1 MLAPSGVCLR
11 FAVIEDEFES
21 ENENIFQ
28 TTIDPKIPTP
38 NTMPASQRRT
48 PLDPMSIPGALQEMV
63 PNSSF
68 RTVTPSDTHPIKG
81 GPARALYV
89 GGTGDVAALTENGVA
104 VTFAGV
110 PAGAVL
116 PIATS
121 RVNATNTT
129 ATNIVA
135 L

>member
-1 MLAPSGVCLR
+1 
-11 FAVIEDEFES
+11 
-21 ENENIFQ
+21 
-28 TTIDPKIPTP
+28 
-38 NTMPASQRRT
+38 
-48 PLDPMSIPGALQEMV
+48 MV

-68 RTVTPSDTHPIKG
+68 RTVTPSDTYAIKG

-89 GGTGDVAALTENGVA
+89 GVTGDVAAVNENGAA
-104 VTFAGV
+104 VIFTAV

>member
-1 MLAPSGVCLR
+1 
-11 FAVIEDEFES
+11 
-21 ENENIFQ
+21 
-28 TTIDPKIPTP
+28 
-38 NTMPASQRRT
+38 MPASQRRT

-68 RTVTPSDTHPIKG
+68 RAVTPSDTSPIKG

-89 GGTGDVAALTENGVA
+89 GGTGDVVAINENGAA
-104 VTFAGV
+104 VKFAGV

-116 PIATS
+116 PIATA

>member
-1 MLAPSGVCLR
+1 
-11 FAVIEDEFES
+11 
-21 ENENIFQ
+21 
-28 TTIDPKIPTP
+28 
-38 NTMPASQRRT
+38 
-48 PLDPMSIPGALQEMV
+48 MSIPGALQEMV

-68 RTVTPSDTHPIKG
+68 RTVTPSDTHAIKG

-89 GGTGDVAALTENGVA
+89 GVTGDVAAVNENGVA
-104 VTFAGV
+104 VIFTAV

-116 PIATS
+116 PIATR

-129 ATNIVA
+129 ATNIIA

>member
-1 MLAPSGVCLR
+1 
-11 FAVIEDEFES
+11 
-21 ENENIFQ
+21 
-28 TTIDPKIPTP
+28 
-38 NTMPASQRRT
+38 MPASKRRT
-48 PLDPMSIPGALQEMV
+48 LLDPQSIPGALQEMV

-68 RTVTPSDTHPIKG
+68 RTVTPSDTTAIKG

-89 GGTGDVAALTENGVA
+89 GGAGDVVAINENGAA
-104 VTFAGV
+104 VTFTAV

-116 PIATS
+116 PIATA

-129 ATNIVA
+129 ATSIVA

>member
-1 MLAPSGVCLR
+1 
-11 FAVIEDEFES
+11 
-21 ENENIFQ
+21 
-28 TTIDPKIPTP
+28 
-38 NTMPASQRRT
+38 
-48 PLDPMSIPGALQEMV
+48 MSIPGALQEMV

-68 RTVTPSDTHPIKG
+68 RTVTPSDTYSIKG

-89 GGTGDVAALTENGVA
+89 GGAGDVAALNENGVA
-104 VTFAGV
+104 VTFTAV

-116 PIATS
+116 PIVTS

>member
-1 MLAPSGVCLR
+1 
-11 FAVIEDEFES
+11 
-21 ENENIFQ
+21 
-28 TTIDPKIPTP
+28 
-38 NTMPASQRRT
+38 MPASQRRT

-68 RTVTPSDTHPIKG
+68 RTVTPSDTYAIKG

-89 GGTGDVAALTENGVA
+89 GGAGNVAAINENGVA
-104 VTFAGV
+104 VIFTAV

-116 PIATS
+116 PIATN

-129 ATNIVA
+129 ATNIIA

>member
-1 MLAPSGVCLR
+1 
-11 FAVIEDEFES
+11 
-21 ENENIFQ
+21 
-28 TTIDPKIPTP
+28 
-38 NTMPASQRRT
+38 MPASLRRT
-48 PLDPMSIPGALQEMV
+48 PLDPQSIPGALQEMV

-68 RTVTPSDTHPIKG
+68 RAVTPSNTYAIKG

-89 GGTGDVAALTENGVA
+89 GGAGNVAALNENGVV
-104 VTFAGV
+104 VTFTAV

-121 RVNATNTT
+121 RVNSSGTT

>member
-1 MLAPSGVCLR
+1 
-11 FAVIEDEFES
+11 
-21 ENENIFQ
+21 
-28 TTIDPKIPTP
+28 
-38 NTMPASQRRT
+38 MPASQRRT
-48 PLDPMSIPGALQEMV
+48 PLDPMSIPGALHKMV

-68 RTVTPSDTHPIKG
+68 RTVTPSDTSPIKG

-89 GGTGDVAALTENGVA
+89 GGTGDVVAINENGVA
-104 VTFAGV
+104 VKFAGV

-121 RVNATNTT
+121 RVSATNTT
-129 ATNIVA
+129 ATNSVT